1 MASGLPEL
9 PQDSLA
15 AQRFSIEIDGVS
27 IVQFQEI
34 SGTASELEVIELKE
48 NDTKGRPV
56 IKKMIGAYK
65 PPTITLKRAANA
77 SMDLWQ
83 WHKDGL
89 DGKLS
94 GARRNGS
101 IVQYDFGYVEVARYN
116 FTNAWVQK
124 LTLSGLKAG
133 ENQPSVEEAQI
144 VCETFERVK

>member
-1 MASGLPEL
+1 MASGVTDL
-9 PQDSLA
+9 PQDALA

-48 NDTKGRPV
+48 NDAKGRPV

-65 PPTITLKRAANA
+65 PPTITLKRAANS

-83 WHKDGL
+83 WHKEGL
-89 DGKLS
+89 DGKLG

-101 IVQYDFGYVEVARYN
+101 IVQYDFGFVEVARYN

-124 LTLSGLKAG
+124 LTLSGMKAG
-133 ENQPSVEEAQI
+133 ENQPSVEEVQI

>member
-1 MASGLPEL
+1 MAVGVPEL

-27 IVQFQEI
+27 IMQFQEI

-48 NDTKGRPV
+48 NDIKGKPI

-77 SMDLWQ
+77 SMDLWN
-83 WHKDGL
+83 WHKAGL

-116 FTNAWVQK
+116 FRNGWVSK

-133 ENQPSVEEAQI
+133 DNAPSVEEVQI
-144 VCETFERVK
+144 VCESFERVK

>member
-1 MASGLPEL
+1 MANGLPEL

-48 NDTKGRPV
+48 NDSKGRPV

-89 DGKLS
+89 DGKQS
-94 GARRNGS
+94 TARRNGS
-101 IVQYDFGYVEVARYN
+101 IVQYDYGYLEVARYN
-116 FTNAWVQK
+116 FTNGWVQK

-133 ENQPSVEEAQI
+133 ENSSSVEEVQI
-144 VCETFERVK
+144 VCESFERVK